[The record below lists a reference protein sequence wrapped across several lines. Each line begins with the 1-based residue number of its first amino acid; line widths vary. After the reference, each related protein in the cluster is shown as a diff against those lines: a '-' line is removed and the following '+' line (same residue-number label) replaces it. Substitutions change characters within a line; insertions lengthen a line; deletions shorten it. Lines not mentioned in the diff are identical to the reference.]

1 MGRAL
6 YRESGPSQDGDPDTG
21 NLLFFFF
28 LYFIFFSNFFFFFY
42 DLLIFYQAFKQPEV
56 FFVYSSFHVITLG
69 KVYCHFGKF
78 ILFLHS
84 LTEDMHRNTAEF

>member
-6 YRESGPSQDGDPDTG
+6 YRESCPSQDGDPDTG

-28 LYFIFFSNFFFFFY
+28 SFISFSFQIFFPFY

-56 FFVYSSFHVITLG
+56 FFVYSSIHVITLG

-84 LTEDMHRNTAEF
+84 LTEDMHRNTAKF